1 MPPSVSYRGVVIEF
15 AGGSFDL
22 EADRVWA
29 SGPVAPGDFAALA
42 TMPGLRALNLNTA
55 DITDDD
61 LELVGRLVGL
71 HDLDVST
78 TGITDVGVRHLSGL
92 TDMRHLRIKE
102 TRITDVG
109 IGYLASMRR
118 LETINVRGVEISDVG
133 LRLLADHPYLDMVVL
148 SDGLSAG
155 RFTEAALADLQ
166 GRLPA
171 CEIVVVGRGTFPHL

>member
-1 MPPSVSYRGVVIEF
+1 MIQF
-15 AGGSFDL
+15 AGRTFDI

-29 SGPVAPGDFAALA
+29 TGHVAREDLAALA
-42 TMPGLRALNLNTA
+42 AMPKLRALNLNST

-78 TGITDVGVRHLSGL
+78 TDITDAGVLHLRGLSGL
-92 TDMRHLRIKE
+92 RHLRIKE

-109 IGYLASMRR
+109 IGHLASMRA
-118 LETINVRGVEISDVG
+118 LETINVRGVDLSDVG
-133 LRLLADHPYLDMVVL
+133 LRMLADHPFLTMLVV
-148 SDGLSAG
+148 SDGLSTG

-166 GRLPA
+166 RRLPA
-171 CEIVVVGRGTFPHL
+171 CEIIVVGR